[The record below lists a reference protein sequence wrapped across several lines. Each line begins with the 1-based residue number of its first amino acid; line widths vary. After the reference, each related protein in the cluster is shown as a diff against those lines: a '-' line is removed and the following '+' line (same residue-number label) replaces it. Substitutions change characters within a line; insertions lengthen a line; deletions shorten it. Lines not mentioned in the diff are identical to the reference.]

1 MEEIKGFF
9 ILGCDKSN
17 GHPIEAIK
25 KKMAE
30 YDSIPD
36 NAVIFWSG
44 NLATFYI
51 DYRVSWLESGE
62 QVDSIAGASSMIFKD
77 FMPDH

>member
-1 MEEIKGFF
+1 MEDVKGFF
-9 ILGCDKSN
+9 ILGVFKSD

-25 KKMAE
+25 KKMVE
-30 YDSIPD
+30 YDDIPD

-44 NLATFYI
+44 NLPTMSI

-62 QVDSIAGASSMIFKD
+62 QVSPMAGAQSMILKD
-77 FMPDH
+77 FMP